1 MDIALKTGVT
11 LSYDIFG
18 DPEGSPV
25 ILVPGQHQ
33 ANLFNQMQVPYL
45 TKRGHRVITFDH
57 RGVPPSE
64 ETPPPYTMEG
74 LAEDVAAL
82 IEQLGVGPCAI
93 VGYSLGATI
102 ILELAV
108 ERPELLTRAV
118 LVGVPWKPSA
128 LHRAI
133 REDALER
140 LRAGVVMPPV
150 MEGIYRAMYLF
161 GPRALNRNA
170 FIEPYLEGLRGLA
183 AAGGHG
189 ALGHA
194 EASAAYDPDPARIA
208 GITVPCLVVGMEHD
222 IMAPYPMARE
232 LAKLI
237 PGAEY
242 REIKNSGHA
251 ALLEKPTEVN
261 TLLAEYLG
269 VEAQAPTV
277 R

>member
-1 MDIALKTGVT
+1 MLISLKTGVT
-11 LSYDIFG
+11 LNYEIFG
-18 DPEGSPV
+18 NADGSPV
-25 ILVPGQHQ
+25 VLVPGQHQ
-33 ANLFNQMQVPYL
+33 AALFHQMQVPFL
-45 TKRGHRVITFDH
+45 TQRGYRVITFDH

-64 ETPPPYTMEG
+64 ETPPPYSMEG

-82 IEQLGVGPCAI
+82 IEQLDVGPCAI

-108 ERPELLTRAV
+108 ERPELLTRSA

-161 GPRALNRNA
+161 GPRALNRDA
-170 FIEPYLEGLRGLA
+170 FIQPYLEGLRGLA
-183 AAGGHG
+183 ESGGHG
-189 ALGHA
+189 ALRHA
-194 EASAAYDPDPARIA
+194 EASASYDPDPARIA
-208 GITVPCLVVGMEHD
+208 AITVPTLVVGMEHD
-222 IMAPYPMARE
+222 IMSPYPMARE
-232 LAKLI
+232 LAGI
-237 PGAEY
+237 VPGAQY
-242 REIKNSGHA
+242 REIKICGHA

-261 TLLAEYLG
+261 TLLAEFLS
-269 VEAQAPTV
+269 
-277 R
+277 

>member
-1 MDIALKTGVT
+1 MEISLKTGVT

-18 DPEGSPV
+18 DPDGSPV
-25 ILVPGQHQ
+25 LLVPGQHQ
-33 ANLFNQMQVPYL
+33 ANLFNQMQVPFL

-57 RGVPPSE
+57 RGVPPSQ

-82 IEQLGVGPCAI
+82 IEQLDIGPCAI

-108 ERPELLTRAV
+108 ERPELLTKAA

-161 GPRALNRNA
+161 GPRALNRDA
-170 FIEPYLEGLRGLA
+170 FIGPYLEGLRGLA
-183 AAGGHG
+183 ESGGHG

-194 EASAAYDPDPARIA
+194 EASASYDPDPKRIA
-208 GITVPCLVVGMEHD
+208 EITVPCLVVGMEHD
-222 IMAPYPMARE
+222 IMSPYPMARE
-232 LAKLI
+232 LAKII
-237 PGAEY
+237 PGCEY

-261 TLLAEYLG
+261 MLLDEFLG
-269 VEAQAPTV
+269 GARE
-277 R
+277 